1 MCGIFGFIVIKPA
14 KYDGRNYLSLL
25 KKLCLLSETRGKDS
39 SGFVYAGE
47 KNINVLKRPFC
58 AQKLLKS
65 SDFVVFQSNLINSCN
80 AVDPFVVMGHTR
92 MATNGKAEIH
102 DNNQPVV
109 RKGLV
114 CIHNGIVLNDGMLW
128 KQFPELKRQY
138 EVDTEIV
145 LALMEMFQVQGQS
158 LPQALCSVYQRI
170 LGANSIAL
178 ISSEHKILSL
188 ATTNGSLFMAL
199 SADCN
204 IAIFASE
211 KYILSQA
218 LRHVFVRE
226 YFSDVTILQV
236 MPRNAL
242 FLEYGSGPIRSYFVN
257 MSKYVEPVFTADRL
271 LHPRTVCDDMR
282 PVIKSY
288 VFYPMRYDYTALERL
303 CRIEQDR
310 ICKLKRCAQ
319 CLLPETFPFISFDK
333 DEICNYCHDY
343 KKKEINDRDSLNK
356 LLAQYRRNENKTDCL
371 IPFSGGRDSSYVLH
385 YVKKE
390 LGLNPIAYSYDWGMI
405 TDLARRNISR
415 MCGTLGIEHILISAN
430 INQKRANIRKNV
442 LAWLRRPNLGMVPLF
457 MAGDKQ
463 FFYYANL
470 LMKQNNIS
478 ISILGE
484 NLLETTKF
492 KSGFCGIKPSHGD
505 KHTYSLTA
513 KNKIKLLAFYAK
525 EYLLNPYYLNASLL
539 DTLDAFRSYYVI
551 RHKNIN
557 LYDYIEWN
565 ESKIKSLLIKDYGW
579 ETDPGTKAT
588 WRIGDGTAAFYNY
601 IYYTVAG
608 FTENDTFRSNQIR
621 NGYITREEALGL
633 IKEENL
639 PRWDSL
645 KWYCDTIGI
654 DFEITIKRINSIP
667 KLYRSS

>member
-1 MCGIFGFIVIKPA
+1 
-14 KYDGRNYLSLL
+14 
-25 KKLCLLSETRGKDS
+25 
-39 SGFVYAGE
+39 
-47 KNINVLKRPFC
+47 
-58 AQKLLKS
+58 
-65 SDFVVFQSNLINSCN
+65 
-80 AVDPFVVMGHTR
+80 
-92 MATNGKAEIH
+92 
-102 DNNQPVV
+102 
-109 RKGLV
+109 
-114 CIHNGIVLNDGMLW
+114 
-128 KQFPELKRQY
+128 
-138 EVDTEIV
+138 
-145 LALMEMFQVQGQS
+145 
-158 LPQALCSVYQRI
+158 LPR
-170 LGANSIAL
+170 
-178 ISSEHKILSL
+178 
-188 ATTNGSLFMAL
+188 
-199 SADCN
+199 
-204 IAIFASE
+204 
-211 KYILSQA
+211 
-218 LRHVFVRE
+218 
-226 YFSDVTILQV
+226 LQ
-236 MPRNAL
+236 
-242 FLEYGSGPIRSYFVN
+242 
-257 MSKYVEPVFTADRL
+257 
-271 LHPRTVCDDMR
+271 
-282 PVIKSY
+282 
-288 VFYPMRYDYTALERL
+288 
-303 CRIEQDR
+303 
-310 ICKLKRCAQ
+310 
-319 CLLPETFPFISFDK
+319 
-333 DEICNYCHDY
+333 
-343 KKKEINDRDSLNK
+343 KKEINDRDSLNK